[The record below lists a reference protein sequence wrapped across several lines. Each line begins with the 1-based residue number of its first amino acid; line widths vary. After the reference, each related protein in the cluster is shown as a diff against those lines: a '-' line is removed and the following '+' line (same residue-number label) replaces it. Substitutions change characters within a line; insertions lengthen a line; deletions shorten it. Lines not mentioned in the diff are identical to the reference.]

1 MFKNLG
7 HNANDRICLF
17 SSLARL
23 RQVGLEKPP
32 FVPIFKPQAH
42 FKIVHNI

>member
-23 RQVGLEKPP
+23 RQVGLEKPH
-32 FVPIFKPQAH
+32 FVPIFKTY
-42 FKIVHNI
+42 KWKTLNYE